1 MDSKGTWPFIASL
14 VIGLLYLVVGII
26 SLISGIG
33 IIQSLPFFG
42 DFINAFMIIIVG
54 IVYLTGAKPLMKGD
68 REAFAFAIV
77 GSALAAVLFIL
88 QAIVIGTNFL
98 GWILQLNDWIDWNPI
113 NDIVPSLWLFV
124 IVLLTIGFLKITNRI
139 GGQKGIFPLGE

>member
-1 MDSKGTWPFIASL
+1 LDSKGTWPFIASL

>member
-1 MDSKGTWPFIASL
+1 MDSKRTWPFITSL
-14 VIGLLYLVVGII
+14 VIGLLYFGVGII
-26 SLISGIG
+26 SLISEIG
-33 IIQSLPFFG
+33 IIKSIPFFG
-42 DFINAFMIIIVG
+42 DIINAFMIIIVG

-68 REAFAFAIV
+68 REAFAFSIV
-77 GSALAAVLFIL
+77 GSALAVVLFIL

-98 GWILQLNDWIDWNPI
+98 GWILQLNGWIDWNPM

-139 GGQKGIFPLGE
+139 GGRKGIFPLGD

>member
-14 VIGLLYLVVGII
+14 VIGLLYLSVGII
-26 SLISGIG
+26 SLISGMG
-33 IIQSLPFFG
+33 IIPPIPFFG
-42 DFINAFMIIIVG
+42 DIINAFMIIIVG

>member
-1 MDSKGTWPFIASL
+1 LDSKENWPFVASL
-14 VIGLLYLVVGII
+14 VIGLLYFGVGII

-33 IIQSLPFFG
+33 IIQPIPFFG
-42 DFINAFMIIIVG
+42 DIINAFMIMIVG